1 MLLEQE
7 GAMGYAV
14 GLEGLI
20 TFVMKN
26 TGIEYIDGAKRELIP
41 TYPRVAIREFIANA
55 LVHQD
60 FAIKGM
66 PITIEIFANRLV
78 ITNPGYSLNDVNRL
92 IDLPPHSRNEQMAQL
107 MLQLGLCERR
117 GSGVDRAVEAL
128 EKMFLP
134 AYKAE
139 SGDDFT
145 RITLY
150 PQKAISAMTREERIE
165 ACYQHC
171 CLAYADNESMNNQS
185 VRERFGLNKNQGT
198 IASHIISDT
207 VSKGLIKSANPESDS
222 RKFVSYVPFYA

>member
-1 MLLEQE
+1 MLPAAGGMKYYPEVVEKLREAGHDVYDFRNPPSGDPGFKWCSVSEDYMEWSPAQYRD
-7 GAMGYAV
+7 MLQYPYAV
-14 GLEGLI
+14 RQ
-20 TFVMKN
+20 FRN
-26 TGIEYIDGAKRELIP
+26 DIEAMD
-41 TYPRVAIREFIANA
+41 
-55 LVHQD
+55 
-60 FAIKGM
+60 
-66 PITIEIFANRLV
+66 
-78 ITNPGYSLNDVNRL
+78 
-92 IDLPPHSRNEQMAQL
+92 
-107 MLQLGLCERR
+107 
-117 GSGVDRAVEAL
+117 AL

-150 PQKAISAMTREERIE
+150 PPKAISAMTREERIE